1 MHQRLRKQAAALVA
15 AGNAV
20 CWRCGRSILPW
31 MAWDLGH
38 DDYDRSIY
46 RGLNTD
52 IATGA
57 LQQPEATRCAA
68 NAGNSGLMTLGCCD

>member
-1 MHQRLRKQAAALVA
+1 
-15 AGNAV
+15 
-20 CWRCGRSILPW
+20 

-68 NAGNSGLMTLGCCD
+68 NAGNSGLMTLGCGD